1 MVIKEAF
8 SIMTELSEY
17 PLSFDGRK
25 LTCLENN
32 QVCETI
38 TGENIVEYYWM
49 WGEIALVWS

>member
-1 MVIKEAF
+1 MVIKEL
-8 SIMTELSEY
+8 SIMTESSEY

-25 LTCLENN
+25 LTCLENK